1 MFGWRAQIG
10 FMSPAP
16 GGVPTSLLEMEMAAP
31 EGVAFVNRFLDG
43 PATLETDVLKAM
55 RPQLEPAA
63 RALVARSKLDL
74 ILMGGMPVVLANGP
88 DEVAEIIGT
97 ASGLPATTNVAGV
110 VNGLRRLG
118 AGRIIVV
125 TPYYPRHLI
134 DMVRGYLETSGFQ
147 IEAMVSGG
155 DVAFEKHKELN
166 AYQTYR
172 LAKQSYYDHPSAEAI
187 VIAGGGAPTHP
198 IVQHL
203 ETDTG
208 VPVVTNNFASLW
220 NALNMLHVREPIT
233 GYGTLLTC
241 F

>member
-43 PATLETDVLKAM
+43 PATLETEVLKAM

-88 DEVAEIIGT
+88 DEVADIIAK

-125 TPYYPRHLI
+125 TPYYPQNMI
-134 DMVRGYLETSGFQ
+134 DMVRGYLESTGLE

-155 DVAFEKHKELN
+155 EVAFEKHKELN

-172 LAKQSYYDHPSAEAI
+172 LAKRSYYDHSSADAI
-187 VIAGGGAPTHP
+187 VIAGGGAPTHQ

-220 NALNMLHVREPIT
+220 NALTMLHVREPIK

-241 F
+241 V